1 MSFKIFFLFP
11 SQVDTGWPQLF
22 IGIFCHSVSLGFY
35 LFDPDTL
42 QFLDP
47 AMLNTYF
54 QQAVSD
60 TAMDIQEAEN
70 GIETSKLTD
79 HTYENVNIFHRKKG
93 YKEDMR
99 NMHSSSQATPRPQ
112 QQAPQP
118 HLLQRCSEF
127 LLFSWFYKTAIFSKW
142 VKTSCPPTI

>member
-11 SQVDTGWPQLF
+11 SQVDGPNFLLASFVTQ
-22 IGIFCHSVSLGFY
+22 VSLGFY

-79 HTYENVNIFHRKKG
+79 HTWEH
-93 YKEDMR
+93 
-99 NMHSSSQATPRPQ
+99 
-112 QQAPQP
+112 
-118 HLLQRCSEF
+118 
-127 LLFSWFYKTAIFSKW
+127 
-142 VKTSCPPTI
+142 

>member
-1 MSFKIFFLFP
+1 MAPTFYWHLLSLSFLGLF
-11 SQVDTGWPQLF
+11 D
-22 IGIFCHSVSLGFY
+22 

-79 HTYENVNIFHRKKG
+79 HTYENVNIFSQKK
-93 YKEDMR
+93 R
-99 NMHSSSQATPRPQ
+99 
-112 QQAPQP
+112 
-118 HLLQRCSEF
+118 LQRRYEKYAFFFPGHPETTAASAPAPPAAEVFRISPFF
-127 LLFSWFYKTAIFSKW
+127 LVLQNSHFLKMGENILPAHNLVVDMF
-142 VKTSCPPTI
+142 VH

>member
-1 MSFKIFFLFP
+1 MAPTFYWHLLSLSFLGLF
-11 SQVDTGWPQLF
+11 D
-22 IGIFCHSVSLGFY
+22 

-118 HLLQRCSEF
+118 HLLQRCSDFF
-127 LLFSWFYKTAIFSKW
+127 LFFLVLQNSHFLKMGENILPAHNLVVDMF
-142 VKTSCPPTI
+142 VH

>member
-1 MSFKIFFLFP
+1 
-11 SQVDTGWPQLF
+11 
-22 IGIFCHSVSLGFY
+22 
-35 LFDPDTL
+35 
-42 QFLDP
+42 
-47 AMLNTYF
+47 MLNTYF

-60 TAMDIQEAEN
+60 TAMDIPEAEN

-127 LLFSWFYKTAIFSKW
+127 LFFFYLVLQNSHFLKMGENTLPAHNLVVDMF
-142 VKTSCPPTI
+142 VH